1 MDKLIKLKRPGMG
14 VGDSRELSASFDLPA
29 FDLYGRRHEVETA
42 EARVWVTRLA
52 EGLHLDFEVT
62 CSLTTSCDRTLE
74 PTELDVTFGDSEFL
88 SGPNDPELYVEDWE
102 LNVSR
107 YAREALPSEVPM
119 QVFCP
124 GTKPVE
130 SDASEDEIDPRW
142 RDLGDLFA
150 SGSGT
155 QQNR

>member
-1 MDKLIKLKRPGMG
+1 MG
-14 VGDSRELSASFDLPA
+14 VGDSRELSATFDLPA

-42 EARVWVTRLA
+42 EARVRVTRLA

-62 CSLTTSCDRTLE
+62 CSLTTSCDRSLE
-74 PTELDVTFGDSEFL
+74 PTELEVKFGDSEFL
-88 SGPNDPELYVEDWE
+88 SGPNDSELYVENWE

-107 YAREALPSEVPM
+107 YTREALPSEVPM

-124 GTKPVE
+124 GTEPVE
-130 SDASEDEIDPRW
+130 PDSKEDEIDPRW
-142 RDLGDLFA
+142 RDLGDLFT

>member
-1 MDKLIKLKRPGMG
+1 MG
-14 VGDSRELSASFDLPA
+14 VGDSRELSATFDLPA
-29 FDLYGRRHEVETA
+29 LDLYGRRHEVERA
-42 EARVWVTRLA
+42 EARVRVTRLS

-74 PTELDVTFGDSEFL
+74 PTELEVTFGDSEFL
-88 SGPNDPELYVEDWE
+88 SGPNDSELYVEDWE

-107 YAREALPSEVPM
+107 YTREALPSEVPM

-124 GTKPVE
+124 GTEPVE
-130 SDASEDEIDPRW
+130 PDSQGDEFDPRW

>member
-29 FDLYGRRHEVETA
+29 FDLYGRGHEVETA

-119 QVFCP
+119 QVFCL
-124 GTKPVE
+124 GTEPVE
-130 SDASEDEIDPRW
+130 IDSQEDEIDPRW

-155 QQNR
+155 QRNR

>member
-29 FDLYGRRHEVETA
+29 FDLYGRRHEAGTA

-52 EGLHLDFEVT
+52 EGLHLDLEVT

-119 QVFCP
+119 QVFYP
-124 GTKPVE
+124 GTKPVK
-130 SDASEDEIDPRW
+130 SDASEDEVDPRW

>member
-14 VGDSRELSASFDLPA
+14 VGDSRELSAALDLPA

-42 EARVWVTRLA
+42 EARVRVTRLA

-62 CSLTTSCDRTLE
+62 CKLMTNCDRTLE
-74 PTELDVTFGDSEFL
+74 PTELEVTFGDSGFL

-102 LNVSR
+102 FNVSR

-124 GTKPVE
+124 GTEPVE
-130 SDASEDEIDPRW
+130 PDSREDGIDPRW
-142 RDLGDLFA
+142 QELGDLFA
-150 SGSGT
+150 SGSST

>member
-62 CSLTTSCDRTLE
+62 CRLSTSCDRTLE
-74 PTELDVTFGDSEFL
+74 PTELGVSFGESEFL
-88 SGPNDPELYVEDWE
+88 AGPNDPELYVEDWE
-102 LNVSR
+102 FNVSR

-119 QVFCP
+119 QVFGRGAEP
-124 GTKPVE
+124 LE
-130 SDASEDEIDPRW
+130 SNASEDGIDPRW
-142 RDLGDLFA
+142 RGLGELFA

-155 QQNR
+155 

>member
-14 VGDSRELSASFDLPA
+14 VGDSRELMASFDLLA
-29 FDLYGRRHEVETA
+29 FGLYGRWHEVEMA
-42 EARVWVTRLA
+42 EARVRVTRLA

-62 CSLTTSCDRTLE
+62 CRLTTSCDRTLE
-74 PTELDVTFGDSEFL
+74 PTELEVTFGDSEFL
-88 SGPNDPELYVEDWE
+88 SGPNDQELYVENWE
-102 LNVSR
+102 FNVSR
-107 YAREALPSEVPM
+107 YARESLPSEVPM

-124 GTKPVE
+124 GTGPVE
-130 SDASEDEIDPRW
+130 PSSREVEIDPRW

-150 SGSGT
+150 SESGT

>member
-1 MDKLIKLKRPGMG
+1 MG
-14 VGDSRELSASFDLPA
+14 VGDSRELPASFDLPA

-42 EARVWVTRLA
+42 EARVRVTRLA

-62 CSLTTSCDRTLE
+62 CKLTTSCDRTLE
-74 PTELDVTFGDSEFL
+74 LTELEISFGDSEFL

-102 LNVSR
+102 MNVSR
-107 YAREALPSEVPM
+107 YVWEALPSEVPM

-124 GTKPVE
+124 GTEPLE
-130 SDASEDEIDPRW
+130 SDASEDGIDPRW
-142 RDLGDLFA
+142 RGLGELFA

-155 QQNR
+155 

>member
-1 MDKLIKLKRPGMG
+1 MNKLIKLKRPGMG
-14 VGDSRELSASFDLPA
+14 IGDSRELSATFELPA
-29 FDLYGRRHEVETA
+29 LDLYGRRHEVETV
-42 EARVWVTRLA
+42 EARVRVTRLA

-124 GTKPVE
+124 GTQRVE
-130 SDASEDEIDPRW
+130 LGSREDKIDPRW
-142 RDLGDLFA
+142 RDLSGLFA
-150 SGSGT
+150 SGS
-155 QQNR
+155 QSRQS